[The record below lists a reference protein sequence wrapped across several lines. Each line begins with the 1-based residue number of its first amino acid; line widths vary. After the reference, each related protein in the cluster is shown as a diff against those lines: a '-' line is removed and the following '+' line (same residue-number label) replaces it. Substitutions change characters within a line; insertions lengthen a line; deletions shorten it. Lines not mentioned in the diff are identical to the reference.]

1 MLGGY
6 LNLPGGP
13 STSWEGTTAVW
24 ARMIKFPGPNTLIY
38 PASGKSHGLNP
49 SPRYCF
55 CAVSWDTRVGCVTYS
70 NLRGDYVPPQGDS
83 EQTCVLNGQVM
94 VCARSRLLKK
104 LLSGVSASIVLHIRK
119 TWESR
124 PDFLNAEL
132 VSISLKTPMRGLS
145 PSPPLCLGEPLVQ
158 FDASNGTDTNL
169 APPSFLPSLLF
180 CSDLIRTMPWNWYED
195 GNGTLTDAIC

>member
-1 MLGGY
+1 MNTDPHGY
-6 LNLPGGP
+6 RYEPRLSTLPIVRKNNVTGDAIRRP
-13 STSWEGTTAVW
+13 IRPCIDPQSYSTLSPAGRLSESSTAVW

-94 VCARSRLLKK
+94 VCARSRLLKNY
-104 LLSGVSASIVLHIRK
+104 
-119 TWESR
+119 SR
-124 PDFLNAEL
+124 E
-132 VSISLKTPMRGLS
+132 
-145 PSPPLCLGEPLVQ
+145 
-158 FDASNGTDTNL
+158 
-169 APPSFLPSLLF
+169 
-180 CSDLIRTMPWNWYED
+180 
-195 GNGTLTDAIC
+195 